1 MTTSNIKI
9 AIERINQVKENRLRY
24 LNLSG
29 LSLTEIPIDIS
40 DMFYL
45 LDIDLSHNQLLNFP
59 DSITELDNLQFLDIS
74 NNSIK
79 DVHFKLG
86 KYYSLKEINIS
97 SNDFNFIPKELFF
110 LNDDTKI
117 IFDDNPFLKG
127 LPPELESQDNLLYIN
142 YYVDALKKT
151 NNRKRLF
158 ETKLLLVG
166 KGNVGKTT
174 LMKTLKN
181 PSNEI
186 KIGNEKPTHG
196 INIETMNHPM
206 YFPAKLPYYSLEDYE
221 NIYFIGYE
229 EDIDVEFY
237 QNGEPMEKTIM
248 VETHTHI
255 SEYLKSGDFDDH
267 LIELRVSEEPYHIDN
282 SAFFEKDIRINLWD
296 FGGQELLYGT
306 HQFFLT
312 QRSVYLF
319 VWDSRPDNEEESF
332 DYWLNVIQRLSNDS
346 PIIIVMNKLDNG
358 IKNIDEVSYKERF
371 KNIIGFYRVS
381 CVSKEGIKDLI
392 DKITNTIVEL
402 PHIADE
408 VPKSWDD
415 IRKKLKELNKD
426 FITYQEFETICN
438 LNNKWYTTFLSSYL
452 NDLGD
457 IVHFKDD
464 FALKDLV
471 ITNPD
476 WLTKAIY
483 ELIHSLEI
491 QKNDGLFNA
500 DDLSK
505 LLDETKYPSVNYHKI
520 LLLMEK
526 FEICF
531 KVIGSNNLYIIP
543 TLLQAMPPD
552 SINKS
557 QFEIPESLKYEIY
570 YEFMPSGLIERLICR
585 LKDFLKGNH
594 FWKYGAVFKNELSEA
609 LVILNKPKK
618 TIKLYVTGNVK
629 STLYSLITQE
639 IKRIH
644 KF

>member
-1 MTTSNIKI
+1 M
-9 AIERINQVKENRLRY
+9 
-24 LNLSG
+24 
-29 LSLTEIPIDIS
+29 
-40 DMFYL
+40 
-45 LDIDLSHNQLLNFP
+45 
-59 DSITELDNLQFLDIS
+59 
-74 NNSIK
+74 
-79 DVHFKLG
+79 
-86 KYYSLKEINIS
+86 
-97 SNDFNFIPKELFF
+97 
-110 LNDDTKI
+110 
-117 IFDDNPFLKG
+117 
-127 LPPELESQDNLLYIN
+127 
-142 YYVDALKKT
+142 
-151 NNRKRLF
+151 
-158 ETKLLLVG
+158 
-166 KGNVGKTT
+166 
-174 LMKTLKN
+174 
-181 PSNEI
+181 
-186 KIGNEKPTHG
+186 
-196 INIETMNHPM
+196 
-206 YFPAKLPYYSLEDYE
+206 PYYSQEDYE
-221 NIYFIGYE
+221 NIHFIGFE
-229 EDIDVEFY
+229 EDIDVELDL
-237 QNGEPMEKTIM
+237 NGEPEEKTVM
-248 VETHTHI
+248 VETYTHI
-255 SEYLKSGDFDDH
+255 SEYVNSGDFDDH
-267 LIELRVSEEPYHIDN
+267 LIELRVSEQPYYIDN
-282 SAFFEKDIRINLWD
+282 SAFFEADIKINMWD

-332 DYWLNVIQRLSNDS
+332 DYWLNVIQRLSNNS
-346 PIIIVMNKLDNG
+346 PVIIVMNKLDNG

-371 KNIIGFYRVS
+371 KNIISFYRVS
-381 CVSKEGIKDLI
+381 CVTKEGVRDLI

-415 IRKKLKELNKD
+415 IRKNLKELNKD
-426 FITYQEFETICN
+426 FITYYEFETICN
-438 LNNKWYTTFLSSYL
+438 LNNREHTNFLSSYL

-491 QKNDGLFNA
+491 QKNNGLFNA

-505 LLDETKYPSVNYHKI
+505 LLDETKYPSENYHKI

-552 SINKS
+552 SKIKS
-557 QFEIPESLKYEIY
+557 QFEIPESLKYEMY
-570 YEFMPSGLIERLICR
+570 YDFMPSGLIERLICR

-609 LVILNKPKK
+609 LVLLNKPKK

-629 STLYSLITQE
+629 STLYSLISQE

-644 KF
+644 KDLKLKSVDFTEKLACNCIQCEIDETPYMININVLTNFIEKGKTHIDCQKSAESVNIEELLIGYKSSIPQKSLLRAFVKASSELQTQKKLIEKYDENQTNTFFQIILKQHLGKNYYTNEQALKGTSESKNKTRRIRYFDRD